1 MNHATSPSNV
11 IFQAKAHTAK
21 QFAKQTAKA
30 ASCALLGASLVLVTA
45 PSFAIEGMDGE
56 QTYKTLCQSCH
67 GEKGHGDGIAGKA
80 LSEQPS
86 NIYDGLTSWFETE
99 GELIDTVL
107 NGNEEM
113 PAWNAVL
120 TEQEVKQIFAYIR
133 EVNEG

>member
-1 MNHATSPSNV
+1 MKYLTSPT
-11 IFQAKAHTAK
+11 KATFHTKEHTVK
-21 QFAKQTAKA
+21 QIAKQTAKA
-30 ASCALLGASLVLVTA
+30 ASCALLGASLMLVTA
-45 PSFAIEGMDGE
+45 PSFAIEGMNGE
-56 QTYKTLCQSCH
+56 DTYKTLCQSCH

-99 GELIDTVL
+99 SELIDTVL
-107 NGNEEM
+107 NGNEGM

-133 EVNEG
+133 DVNES